1 MPSGGTSLLAR
12 AVHPLD
18 AWLWRRGFQNPL
30 VRFMLKIQVL
40 FFLFALTAGL
50 MALPWTPHV
59 ATFAVGSAIFA
70 NIFWGISGQV
80 LGLSLTKYSG
90 GLLFLLLLRTGFRLA
105 LAAAILYVAFVVFK
119 ASALAIVCGV
129 TASMGLALGTF
140 AYNHFS
146 KHKQ

>member
-1 MPSGGTSLLAR
+1 MSQENVSFVAR
-12 AVHPLD
+12 SVHKLD
-18 AWLWRRGFQNPL
+18 AWLWRRGFHNPL
-30 VRFMLKIQVL
+30 VRYMLKMQIL
-40 FFLFALTAGL
+40 FFLFALCAGVS
-50 MALPWTPHV
+50 ALPWTAHV
-59 ATFAVGSAIFA
+59 VTFAVGSAIFA

-80 LGLSLTKYSG
+80 LGLSLTKFSG